1 MRRRA
6 GANAGSLT
14 GGGAL
19 TLRRRPGSDAGAGA
33 AAAAAAAAA
42 EEGEG
47 QALVSFRFLVV
58 ACGSLVPFSWEFSVS
73 SSSVGVWFLSRGGWL
88 ASRWTR
94 GRQGCWLFRSVG
106 LPGWTLQADG
116 SSEIVE

>member
-33 AAAAAAAAA
+33 AAAAAAAA

-47 QALVSFRFLVV
+47 QGSRFAV
-58 ACGSLVPFSWEFSVS
+58 
-73 SSSVGVWFLSRGGWL
+73 SSSVGVWFLSREGGWGAGGRAVVWVVVGVSDRL
-88 ASRWTR
+88 ACRL
-94 GRQGCWLFRSVG
+94 GPCKKMAALKYM
-106 LPGWTLQADG
+106 
-116 SSEIVE
+116 